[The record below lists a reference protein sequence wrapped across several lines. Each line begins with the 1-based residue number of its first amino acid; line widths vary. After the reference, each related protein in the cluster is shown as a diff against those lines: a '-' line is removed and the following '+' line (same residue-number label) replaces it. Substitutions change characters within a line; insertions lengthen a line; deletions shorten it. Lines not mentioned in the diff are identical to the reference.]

1 METISFDKVSK
12 KYGEKT
18 VTDSL
23 SFSVKKAE
31 IFGIL
36 GPNGA
41 GKTTIINQILG
52 LLAPDEGNIEVEGL
66 NPKKDWRQIRAQIG
80 LVPQETALY
89 PELSARLNLE
99 YQAALF
105 LKSMKNAKK
114 RIEYI
119 LELVDLS
126 ARADEL
132 VKEFSG
138 GMKRRLAIGRAL
150 LHEPS
155 ILILDEPTLGVD
167 VQGSHKIWNYI
178 KDLSQ
183 LGKTIVVTTN
193 VMAEAEFLCTNT
205 LIIDHGRE
213 VVVGSPKDLV
223 NSLGKQEIRIEFED
237 SLTDEQAKR
246 YLSDY
251 RVINNKLIV
260 KTDNGLKDLLLLS
273 KGLPESIKIKTV
285 ELKKPNLDDV
295 FLHYT
300 GKSLRD

>member
-41 GKTTIINQILG
+41 GKTTIIKQIMG
-52 LLAPDEGNIEVEGL
+52 LLVPDQGNIEVEGVD
-66 NPKKDWRQIRAQIG
+66 PKKDWRQIRAQIG

-126 ARADEL
+126 ARADDL

-155 ILILDEPTLGVD
+155 IIILDEPTLGVD

-205 LIIDHGRE
+205 LIIDNGRE
-213 VVVGSPKDLV
+213 IVVGSPKDLV

>member
-1 METISFDKVSK
+1 VETISFDKVSK

-41 GKTTIINQILG
+41 GKTTIIKQIMG
-52 LLAPDEGNIEVEGL
+52 LLVPDQGNIEVEGL
-66 NPKKDWRQIRAQIG
+66 DPKKDWRQIRAQIG

-126 ARADEL
+126 ARADDL

-155 ILILDEPTLGVD
+155 IIILDEPTLGVD

-205 LIIDHGRE
+205 LIIDNGRE
-213 VVVGSPKDLV
+213 IVVGSPKDLV

>member
-41 GKTTIINQILG
+41 GKTTIIKQIMG
-52 LLAPDEGNIEVEGL
+52 LLVPDQGNIEVEGL
-66 NPKKDWRQIRAQIG
+66 DPKKDWRQIRAQIG

-126 ARADEL
+126 ARADDL

-155 ILILDEPTLGVD
+155 IIILDEPTLGVD

-205 LIIDHGRE
+205 LIIDNGRE
-213 VVVGSPKDLV
+213 IVVGSPKDLV

>member
-41 GKTTIINQILG
+41 GKTTIIKQIMG
-52 LLAPDEGNIEVEGL
+52 LLVPDQGNIEVEGL
-66 NPKKDWRQIRAQIG
+66 DPKKDWRQIRAQIG

-126 ARADEL
+126 ARADDL

-155 ILILDEPTLGVD
+155 IIILDEPTLGVD

-213 VVVGSPKDLV
+213 IVVGSPKDLI

>member
-1 METISFDKVSK
+1 
-12 KYGEKT
+12 
-18 VTDSL
+18 
-23 SFSVKKAE
+23 
-31 IFGIL
+31 
-36 GPNGA
+36 
-41 GKTTIINQILG
+41 
-52 LLAPDEGNIEVEGL
+52 
-66 NPKKDWRQIRAQIG
+66 
-80 LVPQETALY
+80 
-89 PELSARLNLE
+89 
-99 YQAALF
+99 
-105 LKSMKNAKK
+105 
-114 RIEYI
+114 
-119 LELVDLS
+119 
-126 ARADEL
+126 RADDL

-205 LIIDHGRE
+205 LIIDNGRE
-213 VVVGSPKDLV
+213 IVVGSPKDLV